1 MVVTTEEI
9 NEPYSVKNEG
19 AIIPN
24 TINAV
29 EIIKI

>member
-9 NEPYSVKNEG
+9 NELYSVKNEET
-19 AIIPN
+19 IIPN